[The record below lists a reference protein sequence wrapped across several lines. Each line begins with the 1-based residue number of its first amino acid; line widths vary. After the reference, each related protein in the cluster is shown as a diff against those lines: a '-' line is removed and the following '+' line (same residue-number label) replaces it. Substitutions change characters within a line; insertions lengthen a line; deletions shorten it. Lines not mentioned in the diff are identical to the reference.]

1 MRVGISSVSHD
12 TGALLTRVRAEPPMK
27 GRALASEVTTEH
39 AYVVPAQGARRFTVA
54 ALDLGIKTATPRLM
68 SRRGIEVHVL
78 PATSSF
84 ADVRATGADGLFF
97 SNGPGDP
104 AATTHEVG
112 VLTDA
117 LAAGMPYFGICFGN
131 QLFGQALG
139 LDTFKLRYGHR
150 GINSP
155 VIDLRTGRVEVT
167 AHNHGFA
174 VAWPHDDVR
183 APVST
188 PYGSARVSHVCLND
202 GVVEGLELR
211 DGSGRL
217 RGFSVQYH
225 PESAAGPHDAE
236 YLFDRFVDLLAAT
249 RDAA

>member
-1 MRVGISSVSHD
+1 MAG
-12 TGALLTRVRAEPPMK
+12 L
-27 GRALASEVTTEH
+27 ALAAEVTTEH
-39 AYVVPAQGARRFTVA
+39 PYVVEAQGERRFTVA
-54 ALDLGIKTATPRLM
+54 ALDLGIKTMTPVMM

-78 PATSSF
+78 PATSTF

-104 AATTHEVG
+104 AATTHES
-112 VLTDA
+112 A
-117 LAAGMPYFGICFGN
+117 LLREALDAGMPYFGICFGN

-150 GINSP
+150 GINQP
-155 VIDLRTGRVEVT
+155 VKDLTTGRVEVT

-174 VAWPHDDVR
+174 VQWPDDDVR

-188 PYGSARVSHVCLND
+188 PHGTARVSHVCLND
-202 GVVEGLELR
+202 DVVEGLELR
-211 DGSGRL
+211 DDAGDL
-217 RGFSVQYH
+217 LAFSVQYH

-236 YLFDRFVDLLAAT
+236 YLFDRFVQLLADRTSQPTSQPTSDGAS
-249 RDAA
+249 A